1 MDCETGNSKVAGRL
15 AHGFTSGRS
24 CQAMVARRVSEA
36 LTAIPRSRFGLPLN
50 QQAVTCRVMIGSFQS
65 AARLSTNG
73 IVSFESQV
81 LQAIP
86 HGASQRG
93 SIGYDFFVLGTE
105 RCFFKLVHPIE

>member
-1 MDCETGNSKVAGRL
+1 MDGETGNSKVAGRL

-73 IVSFESQV
+73 IVSFEPPDYRPQ
-81 LQAIP
+81 
-86 HGASQRG
+86 HGAKQRG